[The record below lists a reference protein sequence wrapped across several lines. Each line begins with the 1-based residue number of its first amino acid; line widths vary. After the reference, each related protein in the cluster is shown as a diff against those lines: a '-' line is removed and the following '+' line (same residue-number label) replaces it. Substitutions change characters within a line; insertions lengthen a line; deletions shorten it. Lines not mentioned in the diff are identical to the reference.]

1 MDQRTTFRDYTE
13 LFGLLTSLQGVK
25 ASFLLDHEGL
35 TRLDGTLTSISPA
48 DDSKKSRFVLD
59 GGPAFL
65 LEQVIAVNGTFRWDY
80 SEC

>member
-13 LFGLLTSLQGVK
+13 LFGLLENLRGVK

-35 TRLDGTLTSISPA
+35 TRLDGTVTSLTQAGDPA
-48 DDSKKSRFVLD
+48 QSMLVLD
-59 GGPAFL
+59 DGPSFRLA
-65 LEQVIAVNGTFRWDY
+65 QVIAVNGTFRWDY